1 MRGVRGV
8 SIAGFGDF
16 GQSACEISARPTGDD
31 WPEFPPVT
39 LVIRTGAACVQTYLS
54 VDEVA
59 ELVDLLTTV
68 AAEVPT
74 AEVAS

>member
-1 MRGVRGV
+1 MRGV

-16 GQSACEISARPTGDD
+16 GQSACEILAKPTGED

-74 AEVAS
+74 AAEVAS

>member
-1 MRGVRGV
+1 MRGV

-31 WPEFPPVT
+31 WPQFPPVT

-74 AEVAS
+74 AAEVAS